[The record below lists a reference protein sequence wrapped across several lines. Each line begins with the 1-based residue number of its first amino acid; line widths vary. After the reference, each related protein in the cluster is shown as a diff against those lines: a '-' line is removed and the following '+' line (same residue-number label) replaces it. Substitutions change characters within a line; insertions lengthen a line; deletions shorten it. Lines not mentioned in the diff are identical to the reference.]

1 MNLEDFNNLDP
12 QNFGNWPIPIKALII
27 IVLCVLA
34 LAAGYYFDT
43 QHQIA
48 NLSKIKSKEGELKKE
63 FKDKQ
68 WKAATLPKLKEQL
81 EEIEATIKEQ
91 KNRLPG
97 EAEVAELITEISQQ
111 MIANGLQQ
119 ELFEPLY
126 KKEEEKEGV
135 YVELPITIRV
145 TGDYHSFG
153 KFISGVAAMPRI
165 VTQHDVVI
173 EEASKGSKDNNG
185 KLKMEMMAK
194 VYRYLE
200 DKKPEAEKEEEK
212 DKKGKK
218 KGK

>member
-12 QNFGNWPIPIKALII
+12 QNFGNWPIPVKALII

-34 LAAGYYFDT
+34 LFAGYWFDT

-63 FKDKQ
+63 FRDKQ
-68 WKAATLPKLKEQL
+68 WKAATLPKLREQL
-81 EEIEATIKEQ
+81 KEIEATIKEQ

-119 ELFEPLY
+119 ELFEPSY
-126 KKEEEKEGV
+126 KKEVEKEGV
-135 YVELPITIRV
+135 YVELPIIIRV

-153 KFISGVAAMPRI
+153 KFISGIAAMPRI
-165 VTQHDVVI
+165 VTQHDIAI
-173 EEASKGSKDNNG
+173 EEAIKGNKDNGN

-200 DKKPEAEKEEEK
+200 DKKPEEEK
-212 DKKGKK
+212 KEKDEKNKKGKK
-218 KGK
+218 